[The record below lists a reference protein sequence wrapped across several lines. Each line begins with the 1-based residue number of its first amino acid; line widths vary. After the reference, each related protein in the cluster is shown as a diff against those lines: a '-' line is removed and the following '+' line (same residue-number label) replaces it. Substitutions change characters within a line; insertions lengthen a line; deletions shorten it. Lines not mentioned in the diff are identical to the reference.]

1 MPQETFIFCIAS
13 TYTPVCDQGEPASVG
28 LLTLHRLLCKASDLK
43 ARDPHLAQ
51 LQRKGFVE
59 WEF

>member
-51 LQRKGFVE
+51 LQ
-59 WEF
+59 